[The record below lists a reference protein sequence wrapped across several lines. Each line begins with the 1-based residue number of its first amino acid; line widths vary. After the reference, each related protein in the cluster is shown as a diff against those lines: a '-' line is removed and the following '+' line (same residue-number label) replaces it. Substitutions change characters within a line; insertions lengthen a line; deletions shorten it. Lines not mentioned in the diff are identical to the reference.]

1 MNSGR
6 NAGLE
11 GLWGLRPVL
20 LGALLTFAVGAVGQ
34 TLSTTFPSNG
44 TTDPDVVSVVL
55 EHATVHLPG
64 GEVLRDGAVWVQGG
78 RVEAVGPSGALPVR
92 GAVVRLDFT
101 GLHLYPSWVDLSPD
115 WVWPEGF
122 AKTPEGR
129 QGGGAQELS
138 DKRGAFGWNEAVRPE
153 VDAVDGFD
161 PREGRQSEVA
171 AQLRKAGVGTVLVHV
186 QDGLARGTGVLA
198 AVGTDPRRALLVP
211 RASTHW
217 SFQRGSSSQDY
228 PRSLMGAIALLEQT
242 YHDATWHAAATAAG
256 ERPEPNLSLTALSE
270 TRRLPAFFAVG
281 GWADALRADALRRRL
296 GTDRPWILTGVA
308 DGYQRVAEL
317 QATGAA
323 CVVPLNFPKP
333 FDVADPEAARLIP
346 LGELKHWE
354 WAPSNPAVLHAA
366 GIPIA
371 FTTAGLKDPADA
383 WAATRQAIERG
394 LSPEAALAAWT
405 EVPARLAG
413 AADRVGSIRQ
423 GAEANFLVMSG
434 PIWEPDSRL
443 LEHWVQG
450 VPEVLADRE
459 EVDLRGWYDVGWEG
473 AMVRLEISGKREKPE
488 AALLLRNAADTLRI
502 PVQLRRQG
510 RQLQWDFHIDT
521 LGMSGWV
528 RMQGQIW
535 MDSRIIEGDGIRP
548 DGTAFTWSGIRQ
560 SDERGDPRSAKSQT
574 EGSDGNEGDAL
585 GDLVY
590 PFTAYGRPELP
601 RQGSVWIRNATVWT
615 NEAQG
620 ILPYAEVLIH
630 QGKIVAVGNML
641 NPTALLGA
649 QVAAGL
655 QVIDASGKHVTSG
668 IIDEHSHIAI
678 ARGVNEG
685 TQASSAEVSI
695 GHVLDSEDI
704 EIYRQLAG
712 GVTAAQLLH
721 GSANPIGGQSAVI
734 KLRWGAAPEA
744 LKMEG
749 SVPFI
754 KFALGENVKQSN
766 WGNEYRSR
774 FPQSRMGVEQV
785 YYDHFLR
792 AAAYDAAWQA
802 HAAAVAGATR
812 RERRN
817 GSEAVA
823 PRRDLELEVLAQI
836 LREERFITC
845 HSYRQDE
852 INMLMHVA
860 DSLGFRIN
868 TFTHIL
874 EGYKV
879 ADKMAQHG
887 AGGSSFSDW
896 WAYKYEVKD
905 AIPYNG
911 AVLHGQGVVT
921 AFNSDDAEMARRLN
935 QEAAKAVKYGGVSE
949 EEAWKFVTL
958 NPARLLHIDHRVGS
972 LAPGKDADVVI
983 WSDNPLSIYARAEQ
997 TYVDGRLYFDL
1008 ASDQALRAAMVQ
1020 ERARLVQKM
1029 AGDGTPKE
1037 ERRKPSGRV
1046 RNHYHCDTLTD
1057 EIR

>member
-1 MNSGR
+1 MASGFP
-6 NAGLE
+6 
-11 GLWGLRPVL
+11 GLRLTTLGVL
-20 LGALLTFAVGAVGQ
+20 LVAGWASVAQ
-34 TLSTTFPSNG
+34 TLSTTFPANG

-64 GEVLRDGAVWVQGG
+64 GEVLRDGAVWVKHG
-78 RVEAVGPSGALPVR
+78 RVEAVGPTGGLPVR
-92 GAVVRLDFT
+92 GAVVRVDLT
-101 GLHLYPSWVDLSPD
+101 GLHLYPSWVDLTPE
-115 WVWPEGF
+115 WGWPSGGV
-122 AKTPEGR
+122 AKTAEGR
-129 QGGGAQELS
+129 PGSGAQELS
-138 DKRGAFGWNEAVRPE
+138 DKKGAYGWNEAIRPE
-153 VDAVDGFD
+153 VDAVDYFD
-161 PREGRQSEVA
+161 PRDEGQSGSA
-171 AQLRKAGVGTVLVHV
+171 AQLRKAGIGTVLVHV
-186 QDGLARGTGVLA
+186 QDGIARGTGVLA
-198 AVGTDPRRALLVP
+198 TVGNDPRRALLAP
-211 RASTHW
+211 RASAHW

-228 PRSLMGAIALLEQT
+228 PRSLMGAIALIEQSH
-242 YHDATWHAAATAAG
+242 HDATWYAAAEAAG
-256 ERPEPNLSLTALSE
+256 ERPEPNLSLSALAAS
-270 TRRLPAFFAVG
+270 RRLPTFFAVA
-281 GWADALRADALRRRL
+281 GWADALRADALRRRV
-296 GTDRPWILTGVA
+296 GAERPWVMTGVA
-308 DGYQRVAEL
+308 DGYQRVEEL
-317 QATGAA
+317 KATGAA
-323 CVVPLNFPKP
+323 CLVPLNFPKP
-333 FDVADPEAARLIP
+333 FDVADPEAARLIAM
-346 LGELKHWE
+346 GELQHWE
-354 WAPSNPAVLHAA
+354 WAPSNAAVLHAA
-366 GIPIA
+366 GVPFA

-383 WAATRQAIERG
+383 WAATRKAIARG

-405 EVPARLAG
+405 EVPARLVG
-413 AADRVGSIRQ
+413 AADRVGSIRV

-459 EVDLRGWYDVGWEG
+459 EVDIRGWYDVGWENQL
-473 AMVRLEISGKREKPE
+473 VRLEISGKRESPE
-488 AALLLRNAADTLRI
+488 AALILPGAADTLRI
-502 PVQLRRQG
+502 PVRMRRQG
-510 RQLQWDFHIDT
+510 RQLQWDFRTDT
-521 LGMSGWV
+521 LGMDGWV
-528 RMQGQIW
+528 RLQGQIW
-535 MDSRIIEGDGIRP
+535 MDSRILEGEGIKP
-548 DGTAFTWSGIRQ
+548 DGSTFTWSGVRQ
-560 SDERGDPRSAKSQT
+560 SDERGDPRSAKSAS
-574 EGSDGNEGDAL
+574 GPAGDEPPL
-585 GDLVY
+585 GELVF
-590 PFTAYGRPELP
+590 PFTAYGRPEIP
-601 RQGSVWIRNATVWT
+601 RQGTVWIRNATVWT
-615 NEAQG
+615 NESQG

-630 QGKIVAVGNML
+630 QGKIAAVGN
-641 NPTALLGA
+641 LLQPA
-649 QVAAGL
+649 QILGPDAIAGM
-655 QVIDASGKHVTSG
+655 QTIDASGKHVTSG

-685 TQASSAEVSI
+685 TQASSAEVCI
-695 GHVLDSEDI
+695 GHVLDSEDV

-712 GVTAAQLLH
+712 GVTSAQLLH

-734 KLRWGAAPEA
+734 KLRWGASPAG
-744 LKMEG
+744 LHFEG

-802 HAAAVAGATR
+802 YAAESVGLSRRDRRAGVTP
-812 RERRN
+812 
-817 GSEAVA
+817 VA
-823 PRRDLELEVLAQI
+823 PRRDLELEALAQI

-879 ADKMAQHG
+879 ADKMAAHG

-958 NPARLLHIDHRVGS
+958 NPAKLLHIDHRVGS

-983 WSDNPLSIYARAEQ
+983 WSDHPLSIYARAEA
-997 TYVDGRLYFDL
+997 TFVDGRLYFDL
-1008 ASDQALRAAMVQ
+1008 ASDAALRASMVR
-1020 ERARLVQKM
+1020 ERARIIQRM
-1029 AGDGTPKE
+1029 ASDDTPKE
-1037 ERRKPSGRV
+1037 ERRKPSERM
-1046 RNHYHCDTLTD
+1046 RQHYHCDTLTD